1 MYFGFLVNKNQCMAK
16 KLSFSESFSS
26 LFPFFYIYNDSKIK
40 KIKTKNVRIFLVYPK
55 IWLSEKKGNQR

>member
-40 KIKTKNVRIFLVYPK
+40 KIKTKKRSNLSCLPK
-55 IWLSEKKGNQR
+55 NMVE